1 MVEQGAQRAGHPP
14 VVEQRAQ
21 RAGVETSVRD
31 LLLARADDQGDG
43 LLFEDERLSWAEV
56 VTQGHQRAAALRSLL
71 DDDRPP
77 HVGVLL
83 ENTPDFLLTLGAAAL
98 GGLVVVGLNPTRRGA
113 ALASDVRRTDCQL
126 VLTDGRHLGDHADLV
141 DALDDVPVV
150 PVDCPDWTR
159 LIDHHEG
166 AAPHEGPVG
175 PDDLL
180 MLIFTSGTSGDPKAV
195 RVTHAKVAGP
205 GVMLAERFGLT
216 GDDTAYLSMPL
227 FHSNAVMAGWAP
239 ALAGGATVALARR
252 FSASGFLPDVR
263 RFGATYANYV
273 GKPLSYVL
281 ATPEDD
287 KDADN
292 PLRLVFG
299 NEANEHAIAEFGR
312 RFDCTVVDSYSST
325 ENAVIVQRQPD
336 MPAGALGR
344 PLPGV
349 AVLDP
354 ETGLPVPDAVFDD
367 AGRLTNGDEAIG
379 ELVNTTGPGAFAGY
393 YGDPDAEAERMR
405 GGMYWSGDL
414 AYRDTDGWV
423 YFAGRTADWMRV
435 DGENLAAAPLE
446 RIWLRHPAVA
456 QAAVYAVP
464 DPGQLGIGDQ
474 LVAALLTDR
483 PLDADEV
490 ARFLDEQPDL
500 PTKGR
505 PRWIRLLADLDELP
519 RTATTKVL
527 KRELAAQGAVAGRG
541 RLLEREER
549 GTAYADITD
558 LAEVLDQV

>member
-1 MVEQGAQRAGHPP
+1 MA
-14 VVEQRAQ
+14 EQRA
-21 RAGVETSVRD
+21 TVRD
-31 LLLARADDQGDG
+31 LLLARTDDHGDG
-43 LLFEDERLSWAEV
+43 LLFEDERLCWAEV
-56 VTQGHQRAAALRSLL
+56 VAQGHQRAAALRTLL
-71 DDDRPP
+71 EDDRPP

-98 GGLVVVGLNPTRRGA
+98 GGFVVVGLNPTRRGE

-126 VLTDGRHLGDHADLV
+126 VLTDAQHTDLL

-150 PVDCPDWTR
+150 PVDCPDWSA
-159 LIDHHEG
+159 LLEQHEG
-166 AAPHEGPVG
+166 AGPHEGPVG

-195 RVTHAKVAGP
+195 RVTHAKMAGP
-205 GVMLAERFGLT
+205 GVMLAERFGLS

-281 ATPEDD
+281 ATPERDD
-287 KDADN
+287 DADN

-299 NEANEHAIAEFGR
+299 NEANERAIDEFGR
-312 RFDCTVVDSYSST
+312 RFGCTVVDSYSST
-325 ENAVIVQRQPD
+325 ENAVIVQRQPG

-349 AVLDP
+349 EVLDP
-354 ETGLPVPDAVFDD
+354 ETGRPVPDAVFDG
-367 AGRLTNGDEAIG
+367 AGRLVNGDVAIG
-379 ELVNTTGPGAFAGY
+379 ELVNTTGAGAFAGY

-405 GGMYWSGDL
+405 DGMYWSGDL

-456 QAAVYAVP
+456 QATVYSVP
-464 DPGQLGIGDQ
+464 DPGPLGVGDQ
-474 LVAALLTDR
+474 VVAALLTDR

-490 ARFLDEQPDL
+490 GRFLDDQADL

-505 PRWIRLLADLDELP
+505 PRWVRLLADLDELP
-519 RTATTKVL
+519 RTATTKVV
-527 KRELAAQGAVAGRG
+527 KRELAAQGPVAGRG
-541 RLLEREER
+541 RLLERDER
-549 GTAYADITD
+549 GTAYADVTEVTD
-558 LAEVLDQV
+558 VAEVLDQV